1 MPSKSS
7 TKSDMRKSYMFRA
20 IGLAAF
26 LMSLI
31 NAGLAQAPE
40 KMSYQALVRNNSGAL
55 ITNKPIGMRTSILQ
69 GSISGSPVYVEIY
82 NPNPSTNA
90 NGIVT
95 LEIGSGIPVN
105 GTFASINWEN
115 GPYFLKTETDPA
127 GGTNYTITGAS
138 QLLSVPYAL
147 YAKTAQS
154 LSGGIKEADPAFKA
168 STAAGI
174 TATDTARWN
183 RKLSNYT
190 ETDPVFSASVAKG
203 ITAADTGRWNG
214 KQNKL
219 SAGQGISISGNVIS
233 STQGFLHYIGEE
245 YGGGVIYQ
253 VWKDKNGKEHGL
265 IVALNNQSSSYTW
278 SNVTTVL
285 VGSSA
290 QSIIDGVNNS
300 DAIISQI
307 GHSLSAA
314 KLCLDLVSG
323 GMSDWYLPAREELN
337 MLWANRFIVNKS
349 LTSITGASAIANSGY
364 WSSTEFSNGSAWA
377 VNFDDGKTEAT
388 TKGITLNVRAI
399 RAF

>member
-1 MPSKSS
+1 
-7 TKSDMRKSYMFRA
+7 MRKSYVFRA
-20 IGLAAF
+20 FGLAAF

-115 GPYFLKTETDPA
+115 GPYFLKTETDLA
-127 GGTNYTITGAS
+127 GGTNYTITGTS

-154 LSGGIKEADPAFKA
+154 LSGGIKETDPAFKA

-174 TATDTARWN
+174 TAADTARWN

-203 ITAADTGRWNG
+203 ITAADTATWNS

-219 SAGQGISISGNVIS
+219 TAGKGINITGNVIS
-233 STQGFLHYIGEE
+233 STQGFMHYIGEE
-245 YGGGVIYQ
+245 YGGGVVFH
-253 VWKDKNGKEHGL
+253 VWKDRNGTEHGL
-265 IVALNNQSSSYTW
+265 IVALNNQSSSYAW
-278 SNVTTVL
+278 SNVNTTL
-285 VGSSA
+285 VGTAAQSNTDGVGNSSA
-290 QSIIDGVNNS
+290 IV
-300 DAIISQI
+300 SQV
-307 GHSLSAA
+307 GHSYSAA
-314 KLCLDLVSG
+314 KICLDLVSG
-323 GMSDWYLPAREELN
+323 GESDWYLPAKDELSL
-337 MLWANRFIVNKS
+337 LWSNRYNVNKT
-349 LTSITGASAIANSGY
+349 LSAISGAAALATSSY
-364 WSSTEFSNGSAWA
+364 WSSTEFTLGLAW
-377 VNFDDGKTEAT
+377 
-388 TKGITLNVRAI
+388 TLNLGDGTLSSTSKSTANYVRAI